1 MLSRWIGA
9 LLFSMSFLLAED
21 KAQKIAAL
29 MEAAQGRGIF
39 NGNVLVRHGADIA
52 YEGSFGHS
60 DSSRSAPL
68 SSTNS
73 FYIGSIAKEFNGTGI
88 LLLCRQGKIKLTD
101 KASQYLPGY
110 PPWAEA
116 IEIRHLLN
124 YTSGLPDVPDGSED
138 AVRQSLSQVTK
149 LAFEPGKAYL
159 YSYAN
164 VFLQQRIIE
173 KITGVSYETFM
184 FSRILGPCGVTEG
197 SDPARYK
204 TAMPFTNSFKPVEFD
219 ASANRSALF
228 TARDL
233 YNWTAC
239 LASGKVLDDASVREL
254 GQSFG
259 SGESS
264 LGAAKFVGTRLVT
277 HEHQGS
283 GYNNEALIF
292 SDASEKTTIVL
303 LTNNQNFKLYDLK
316 DAIVAI
322 LHGQT
327 YAVPKKSIYLD
338 IREGLAADFKQGMA
352 DYLRLRQDDKDTYD
366 FAAEPMDLISTGK
379 YLLRRNKLDDAL
391 IIFEQGNKPLATFY
405 YQKAIGMDP
414 NNKNARGM
422 LDSLGQN

>member
-1 MLSRWIGA
+1 
-9 LLFSMSFLLAED
+9 
-21 KAQKIAAL
+21 
-29 MEAAQGRGIF
+29 MEAAYGRGVF

-52 YEGSFGHS
+52 YEGSFGYA
-60 DSSRSAPL
+60 DSSRSVPL

-88 LLLCRQGKIKLTD
+88 LLLCQQGKIKLTD
-101 KASQYLPGY
+101 KVSQYLPGY
-110 PPWAEA
+110 PAWAET
-116 IEIRHLLN
+116 IEIRYLLS

-138 AVRQSLSQVTK
+138 AMRQALMHVTK

-173 KITGVSYETFM
+173 KISSVSYERFM
-184 FSRILGPCGVTEG
+184 FSQILGPCGATEG
-197 SDPARYK
+197 SDAASHN
-204 TAMPFTNSFKPVEFD
+204 TALPFTNSLKPVEFD
-219 ASANRSALF
+219 VSANRSAVF
-228 TARDL
+228 TAKDL

-239 LASGKVLDDASVREL
+239 LASGKVLNDSSVREL

-264 LGAAKFVGTRLVT
+264 LGTAKFDGAKLLT

-292 SDASEKTTIVL
+292 SDAREKATIVL
-303 LTNNQNFKLYDLK
+303 LTNTQNFKLYDLK
-316 DAIVAI
+316 DAILAI
-322 LHGQT
+322 LHGQAYT
-327 YAVPKKSIYLD
+327 IPKKSIYLD
-338 IREGLAADFKQGMA
+338 IREGLAADFKEGLA
-352 DYLRLRQDDKDTYD
+352 EYLRLRRDHKDEYD

-379 YLLRRNKLDDAL
+379 YLMRRNQFDEAL
-391 IIFEQGNKPLATFY
+391 AILELSTTFPLPPSDLSYAYELIAQTWFKRGNKPLAIFY
-405 YQKAIGMDP
+405 YQKAIGTDS

-422 LDSLGQN
+422 LDSLDQN